1 MMTIEA
7 TEIFRLLTDPTRRS
21 EGFALLVDA
30 YTEPLYWHLRRMV
43 VVHEEAE
50 DTLQEVWIKVFSS
63 VDSFRGGAE
72 GVRALCYR
80 IATNAA
86 LDRLRRR
93 CRWRFVTLD
102 SVGRELSEELAH
114 EVGESGD
121 SIELR
126 FQQALLALP
135 TKQRL
140 VFNLRYYDE
149 LDYSE
154 ISRVTG
160 ISEGACKTNYHY
172 AQQRVKEM
180 MIR

>member
-1 MMTIEA
+1 MIVET
-7 TEIFRLLTDPTRRS
+7 TEILRLLTDRARRS
-21 EGFALLVDA
+21 EGFALLVEA

-50 DTLQEVWIKVFSS
+50 DILQDVWVKIFSS
-63 VDSFRGGAE
+63 IETYRGEADGL
-72 GVRALCYR
+72 RAWCYR

-102 SVGRELSEELAH
+102 SVGRELMEELTH
-114 EVGESGD
+114 EVGESAD
-121 SIELR
+121 SIEVR

-149 LDYSE
+149 LDYGE

>member
-1 MMTIEA
+1 MIIE
-7 TEIFRLLTDPTRRS
+7 TSEILRLLTDRERRS

-50 DTLQEVWIKVFSS
+50 DTLQEVWIKIFSS
-63 VDSFRGGAE
+63 IESYRGDAE
-72 GVRALCYR
+72 GLRSWCYR

-102 SVGRELSEELAH
+102 SIGHTLSKDFTH
-114 EVGESGD
+114 EVGESAD
-121 SIELR
+121 SIEGR

-149 LDYSE
+149 LEYSE
-154 ISRVTG
+154 ISRITG

-180 MIR
+180 MTR

>member
-1 MMTIEA
+1 MIVNIS
-7 TEIFRLLTDPTRRS
+7 EIFRLLTDSDRRS
-21 EGFALLVDA
+21 EGFALLVDSF
-30 YTEPLYWHLRRMV
+30 TEPLYWHLRRMV

-50 DTLQEVWIKVFSS
+50 DVLQDVWIKIYSS
-63 VDSFRGGAE
+63 IETYRGEADGL
-72 GVRALCYR
+72 RSWCYR

-86 LDRLRRR
+86 LDRLRRK
-93 CRWRFVTLD
+93 CRWKFVTLD
-102 SVGRELSEELAH
+102 SVGRELVEDLTH
-114 EVGESGD
+114 EVGELAD
-121 SIELR
+121 SVEVG

-154 ISRVTG
+154 ISRITG

-172 AQQRVKEM
+172 AQQRVKEK

>member
-1 MMTIEA
+1 MMIVET
-7 TEIFRLLTDPTRRS
+7 TEIFRLLTDRARRS
-21 EGFALLVDA
+21 EGFALLVETF
-30 YTEPLYWHLRRMV
+30 TEPLYWHLRRMV

-50 DTLQEVWIKVFSS
+50 DALQEVWIKVFSS
-63 VDSFRGGAE
+63 FDMYRGEAE
-72 GVRALCYR
+72 GLRSWCYR

-102 SVGRELSEELAH
+102 SVGCELSESLTH
-114 EVGESGD
+114 EVGESAD
-121 SIELR
+121 EIEVR

-172 AQQRVKEM
+172 AQQRVKELM
-180 MIR
+180 TR